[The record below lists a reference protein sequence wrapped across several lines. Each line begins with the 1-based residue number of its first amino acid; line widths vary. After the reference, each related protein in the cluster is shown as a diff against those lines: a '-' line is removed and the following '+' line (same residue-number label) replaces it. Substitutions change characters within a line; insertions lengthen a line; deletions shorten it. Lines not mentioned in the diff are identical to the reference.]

1 MRMLTNSATKGDT
14 DMSVDTGNKPSR
26 MGTRKNP
33 IAFGKNA
40 NYISTGRSDDSDRET
55 ESAEFSALVATM

>member
-1 MRMLTNSATKGDT
+1 MRLLTNSATKGDT

-40 NYISTGRSDDSDRET
+40 NYISPARSDDSDGGN
-55 ESAEFSALVATM
+55 